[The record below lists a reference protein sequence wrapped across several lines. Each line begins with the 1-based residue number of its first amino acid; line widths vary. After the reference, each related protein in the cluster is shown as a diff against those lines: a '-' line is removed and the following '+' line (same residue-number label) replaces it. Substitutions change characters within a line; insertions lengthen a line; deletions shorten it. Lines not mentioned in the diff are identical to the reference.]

1 MKIIMAALSFL
12 LCSIIAFYGEYHGS
26 YEWNHVNKLLSSFIL
41 IAVTRHLKKLQLV
54 F

>member
-12 LCSIIAFYGEYHGS
+12 LCSIIAFSGEYGS
-26 YEWNHVNKLLSSFIL
+26 YKWNHVNKLLSSFIL
-41 IAVTRHLKKLQLV
+41 IAVIRHLKKLQLV